1 MMARRL
7 RVSPVTSVTRRS
19 QNVIQGE
26 TMHCAAVKATIKR
39 KGEQKRLLGVY
50 GTCLCRA
57 RYSRALLV
65 AQGFHGIELGR
76 FDGRPYPEK
85 HADSHRNGK
94 ASA

>member
-26 TMHCAAVKATIKR
+26 TMHCAAVKVTIKR

-65 AQGFHGIELGR
+65 AQGFDGIELGGAKCR
-76 FDGRPYPEK
+76 NQTAE
-85 HADSHRNGK
+85 HANQEQH
-94 ASA
+94 